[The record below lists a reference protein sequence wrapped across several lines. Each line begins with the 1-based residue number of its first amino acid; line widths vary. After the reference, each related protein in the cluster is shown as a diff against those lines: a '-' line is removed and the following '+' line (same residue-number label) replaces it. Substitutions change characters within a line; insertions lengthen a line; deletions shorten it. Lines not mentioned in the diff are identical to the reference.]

1 MSLRLFTYR
10 ALVYIFGP
18 YKGIFPSICFFF
30 FHCLKHLWGYLAQ
43 LRHLQTIQKNSFWLH
58 KQSCF
63 QGSTRALLQSF
74 AITRAVICWTVTT
87 ATESQYCSIV
97 ICRTDVIT
105 CCQSAAKELRYSL
118 QHYVLQSCDITNRPS
133 LPALMT
139 GGVMRWGCWTDLI
152 CLTSALS
159 KSGFPH
165 PECAAH
171 CLVHLQI
178 MGKKEKSVLIHEGQ
192 NCREESGF
200 SWSSWCTRVRK
211 GKRF

>member
-139 GGVMRWGCWTDLI
+139 GGGHEMRL
-152 CLTSALS
+152 LNRSHLS
-159 KSGFPH
+159 DFCT
-165 PECAAH
+165 E
-171 CLVHLQI
+171 QI
-178 MGKKEKSVLIHEGQ
+178 RLPP
-192 NCREESGF
+192 
-200 SWSSWCTRVRK
+200 SWMCCPLSRAPANN
-211 GKRF
+211 G

>member
-118 QHYVLQSCDITNRPS
+118 QHYVLQSCNITNRPS

-139 GGVMRWGCWTDLI
+139 GGGSWN
-152 CLTSALS
+152 
-159 KSGFPH
+159 
-165 PECAAH
+165 EAAE
-171 CLVHLQI
+171 QI
-178 MGKKEKSVLIHEGQ
+178 SSVWLLHWANQASPILKVLPTV
-192 NCREESGF
+192 S
-200 SWSSWCTRVRK
+200 CTCK
-211 GKRF
+211 